1 MSATKKPFDPS
12 ERPGARW
19 RRFVIQVM
27 LPGIVLS
34 AVLIVWIQLSVRP
47 VYEADALLK
56 VEPSSPGV
64 LENHRAVRDEPFG
77 QFLETQVE
85 LIRSPNVL
93 SSALANSRIA
103 ALPRFRNSADAEAEL
118 RRLIQVRVLPNTAL
132 LRVSMTSATPDECA
146 EVVNAVVTAYL
157 AASNEWSYGVTRAQ
171 IKGLEDYE
179 RELNAKILEQQQL
192 LMDLAQRV
200 EDAGLRSNPNGHV
213 SKERLSRFLADYDA
227 AVTAR
232 IKTDAEL
239 EAERSLQ
246 AKTEPAKVRRAAR
259 LDELD
264 VRLRADLATEKALLD
279 RVQSAQ
285 STSKADDLKKS
296 LAQKELASLKVLK
309 DSVSI
314 RLEQLR
320 LETRGEARVHKVSEA
335 RAAAIPVSDPRRA
348 LMAAAPAAV
357 FALLFGL
364 SRLRRRSARKNRF
377 IE

>member
-1 MSATKKPFDPS
+1 MSATRKPFDPS

-19 RRFVIQVM
+19 RRFVIQVL
-27 LPGIVLS
+27 LPGLVLS
-34 AVLIVWIQLSVRP
+34 AVLMVGIHLSVRP

-64 LENHRAVRDEPFG
+64 FENHRAVRDEPFG
-77 QFLETQVE
+77 QFLANQAE

-93 SSALANSRIA
+93 SAALSSPRIA
-103 ALPRFRNSADAEAEL
+103 SMPRFRNSADAEGEL

-132 LRVSMTSATPDECA
+132 LRVSMSSATPDDCA
-146 EVVNAVVTAYL
+146 EVVNAVDQAYL
-157 AASNEWSYGVTRAQ
+157 AASNEWSYGMTRAQ
-171 IKGLEDYE
+171 IKSLEDYE

-200 EDAGLRSNPNGHV
+200 DDAGSRSNPNGHV

-239 EAERSLQ
+239 EAEKSLQ
-246 AKTEPAKVRRAAR
+246 AKTEPAKVRQAAR
-259 LDELD
+259 LDELE

-285 STSKADDLKKS
+285 STSRADELKKS
-296 LAQKELASLKVLK
+296 LVQKELKSLHELK
-309 DSVSI
+309 DTVSKQ
-314 RLEQLR
+314 LEQLR

-348 LMAAAPAAV
+348 LMAAAPVAV
-357 FALLFGL
+357 FAMLFGF
-364 SRLRRRSARKNRF
+364 SWLRRRSARKDDF

>member
-19 RRFVIQVM
+19 RRFVIQVL
-27 LPGIVLS
+27 LPGLVLS
-34 AVLIVWIQLSVRP
+34 AVLMVWIQLSVRP
-47 VYEADALLK
+47 VYQAEALLK
-56 VEPSSPGV
+56 VDPVPSGV
-64 LENHRAVRDEPFG
+64 LGNHQAVRDEPFG
-77 QFLETQVE
+77 QFLATQAE

-93 SSALANSRIA
+93 SAALSDRRIA
-103 ALPRFRNSADAEAEL
+103 SLPSLRNSADAEAEL
-118 RRLIQVRVLPNTAL
+118 QRLIQVRVVPNSAL
-132 LRVSMTSATPDECA
+132 LRVSMTSASPGECA
-146 EVVNAVVTAYL
+146 RVVNAVVMAYL
-157 AASNEWSYGVTRAQ
+157 AASNEWSYGLTRAQ
-171 IKGLEDYE
+171 LKSLEDYD
-179 RELNAKILEQQQL
+179 RELNAKVLEQQQVL
-192 LMDLAQRV
+192 LDLAHRV
-200 EDAGLRSNPNGHV
+200 DDPGLRSNPNGHV

-239 EAERSLQ
+239 EAEKSLQ
-246 AKTEPAKVRRAAR
+246 AKSEPAKARQAAR
-259 LDELD
+259 LDELE

-285 STSKADDLKKS
+285 STSKADEVKKS
-296 LAQKELASLKVLK
+296 LLQKELKSLHELK
-309 DSVSI
+309 DTVSKQ
-314 RLEQLR
+314 LEQLR

-335 RAAAIPVSDPRRA
+335 RAVEIPVSDPRRP

-364 SRLRRRSARKNRF
+364 SWLRRRSARKDDF